1 MRQPRAGESRT
12 KLKSVFSRPLL
23 SEIGINIRQEERDG
37 HKKAQ
42 KSQNLFPRLLCFCA
56 FLWLFL
62 FTSNKE
68 NVMRVITLSF
78 FIAAIS
84 VMTLL
89 GQLPIPVPG
98 QNNGA
103 QGQRG

>member
-42 KSQNLFPRLLCFCA
+42 KSQNLFPRLL
-56 FLWLFL
+56 WLFL
-62 FTSNKE
+62 FTSNQGE
-68 NVMRVITLSF
+68 CNEGNYAEF
-78 FIAAIS
+78 FYRGNQRHDTFGTIAYPSTRPEQWRAR
-84 VMTLL
+84 T
-89 GQLPIPVPG
+89 
-98 QNNGA
+98 A
-103 QGQRG
+103 